1 MQDII
6 EALKEWFTENG
17 LSIVGAILIL
27 IIGRILVG
35 ILKNVFQKVLAKS
48 KLDATIIGFLG
59 NLFYGLLITLVVLMA
74 LEQIGVE
81 TTSFV
86 AIVGAAGLAIGFALK
101 DSLANFAA
109 GVMILI
115 NKPFITGD
123 YVEAG
128 GTSGSV
134 NEIKLFATKLKTPDN
149 RIVYVPN
156 SSVIGGTITNY
167 TAEATRRVDMEF
179 GIGYSDDIDKAKDV
193 ILKLLSNDDRVLK
206 DPAPQI
212 VVGSL
217 GDSSVN
223 IKVRPW
229 VKKED
234 YWGFYFDMTENVKK
248 KFDAEGISIPFPQR
262 DVHLFQQSEN

>member
-1 MQDII
+1 MQELLDTVTNW
-6 EALKEWFTENG
+6 LSENG

-27 IIGRILVG
+27 LVGRILAG
-35 ILKNVFQKVLAKS
+35 VFKKLLQKVLHRS
-48 KLDATIIGFLG
+48 NLDQTIVSFLG
-59 NLFYGLLITLVVLMA
+59 NLFYGLLITLIVLMA
-74 LEQIGVE
+74 LGQIGVE

-86 AIVGAAGLAIGFALK
+86 AIVGAAGLAVGIALK
-101 DSLANFAA
+101 DSLSNFAA
-109 GVMILI
+109 GVMLLI
-115 NKPFITGD
+115 NKPFTIGD
-123 YVEAG
+123 YIEAG

-134 NEIKLFATKLKTPDN
+134 NEIRLFATKLKTPDN
-149 RIVYVPN
+149 RVVYVPN
-156 SSVIGGTITNY
+156 SSVIGGNITNY

-179 GIGYSDDIDKAKDV
+179 GIGYSDDIDKAKDI
-193 ILKLLSNDDRVLK
+193 ILKLLSNDERVLK

-229 VKKED
+229 TKKED

-248 KFDAEGISIPFPQR
+248 KFDEEGVSIPFPQR
-262 DVHLFQQSEN
+262 DVHLFQQNQN